1 MTTSTSALGAVIA
14 ANRDAVESDPAK
26 AAVVFRA
33 EATAHDAVASSVALR
48 NFRVEV
54 DEPPA
59 LGGADT
65 AANPVEYYLASL
77 LSCQVVTWRVWAEK
91 LGIAVEEIRAAAEGD
106 VDVRGFFGFDD
117 AVRPGFG
124 EVRVTVEIT
133 GPESRERYLEL
144 QEAVDAHCPVLD
156 LTRNTTP
163 VRTTLVTPDRG

>member
-33 EATAHDAVASSVALR
+33 EATAHDAVASSVVLR

-77 LSCQVVTWRVWAEK
+77 
-91 LGIAVEEIRAAAEGD
+91 
-106 VDVRGFFGFDD
+106 
-117 AVRPGFG
+117 
-124 EVRVTVEIT
+124 
-133 GPESRERYLEL
+133 
-144 QEAVDAHCPVLD
+144 
-156 LTRNTTP
+156 
-163 VRTTLVTPDRG
+163 